1 MKELLLFL
9 IYGSAALFACSL
21 GLIVLAFMK
30 GISDA

>member
-21 GLIVLAFMK
+21 GLVILAIMK

>member
-1 MKELLLFL
+1 MKEFLLFL

-21 GLIVLAFMK
+21 SLVILAFMK